1 MFTKYYLYDIGL
13 DINLAPPAE
22 DEEWINDESTIPQI
36 KEFPLN
42 LEVMFQTKTQNL
54 GNEQQFDAMKV
65 ETNTGESIVRGETN
79 NLTMGRATTSG
90 ELIRTAID
98 NFMKTVDAS
107 EIPATQYASGKC
119 RNVNKP

>member
-1 MFTKYYLYDIGL
+1 M

-42 LEVMFQTKTQNL
+42 LEVMFKNQTKNL
-54 GNEQQFDAMKV
+54 ENEQKIDAMNV
-65 ETNTGESIVRGETN
+65 ETNIGKSIVREEATFT
-79 NLTMGRATTSG
+79 NLTMGGVTING
-90 ELIRTAID
+90 ELIRTTVD
-98 NFMKTVDAS
+98 NFMKTADAS

-119 RNVNKP
+119 RNVDKP